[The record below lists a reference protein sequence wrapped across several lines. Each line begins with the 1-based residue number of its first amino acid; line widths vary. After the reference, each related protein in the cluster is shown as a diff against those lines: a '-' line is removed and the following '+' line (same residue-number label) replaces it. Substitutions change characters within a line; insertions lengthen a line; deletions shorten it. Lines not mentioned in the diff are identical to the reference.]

1 MAERALRL
9 GDEEGV
15 EAITIRRLAQELG
28 VTPMALYWHF
38 KNKEELISGVVDH
51 AFAQIRADRADG
63 DPWPEQ
69 LRAMVTSLV
78 AVMRRHPSVPT
89 LMHAVDKSLGQ
100 SFSLA
105 TEDALRLLTTAGFDV
120 EQAYWVATY
129 ALNSAIGLVQG
140 NPVCPATV
148 APEQATEWRRQKRLS
163 MESLPAD
170 QFPMVVAF
178 AGTYT
183 QPPDTERYYSFG
195 IDLVM
200 SGVTA
205 MAGQLQRQTISAGR
219 TFEA

>member
-1 MAERALRL
+1 VAERALRL

-15 EAITIRRLAQELG
+15 EAVTIRRLAQELG

-51 AFAQIRADRADG
+51 AFAQVRADRTD
-63 DPWPEQ
+63 DQPWAEQ

-78 AVMRRHPSVPT
+78 TVMRRHPSVPA
-89 LMHAVDKSLGQ
+89 LMRSVDKTLGQ

-129 ALNSAIGLVQG
+129 ALNAAIGLVQG
-140 NPVCPATV
+140 NPVCPVTV
-148 APEQATEWRRQKRLS
+148 GPDEVKEWRRQKRLA

-170 QFPMVVAF
+170 RFPMVVEF
-178 AGTYT
+178 AHTYT
-183 QPPDTERYYSFG
+183 RAPDTEHYYSFG
-195 IDLVM
+195 IDLLM
-200 SGVTA
+200 SGVTTVA
-205 MAGQLQRQTISAGR
+205 AQLQRQTTTAGR
-219 TFEA
+219 SVEA